1 MVGNLRGMTT
11 APDPRTR
18 LRGALFSS
26 DTDTVT
32 VSTADLEALLALV
45 PDPGVTAGPRRRY
58 IHDPAGHTRAAA
70 DARIAAAGL
79 DAWRTAA
86 ALHLPEVARP
96 GVDCLTGLV
105 LRECKTWKHKGLQPF
120 HVHNSFRTHAGW
132 PDLFI
137 RSPHG
142 VIVRE
147 LKREYGPTAAV
158 SDAQRDWL
166 DWFTGHGYD
175 TDVWYPSDY
184 YGGRVIAELQALV
197 RVDGPR

>member
-1 MVGNLRGMTT
+1 MTT

-18 LRGALFSS
+18 LRGVLFSA

-32 VSTADLEALLALV
+32 VSTADLEALLELL
-45 PDPGVTAGPRRRY
+45 PDPGANPASAQRHRY
-58 IHDPAGHTRAAA
+58 IHDDNAHTRAAGE
-70 DARIAAAGL
+70 ARITAAGL
-79 DAWRTAA
+79 DAWRAA
-86 ALHLPEVARP
+86 AARTLPEIARP

-105 LRECKTWKHKGLQPF
+105 LRECKTWKHKGLRPF

-158 SDAQRDWL
+158 SDAQREWL
-166 DWFTGHGYD
+166 DWFTDHGYD
-175 TDVWYPSDY
+175 TDVWYPSDHY
-184 YGGRVIAELQALV
+184 SGRVGDELAALAG
-197 RVDGPR
+197 VDGPR